1 MTYRSAIFGGTLS
14 MPVDMPQSDP
24 STPYFHV
31 SASPSVI
38 RTYKDKLSV
47 TQDDIVVAREELSN
61 SWLLY

>member
-1 MTYRSAIFGGTLS
+1 

-38 RTYKDKLSV
+38 RTYKDKLSA